1 MAREENKFRR
11 RTREA
16 LKVPQRVPCKSLNQ
30 DCGLERNRFPPY
42 YSFDKDA
49 VTASK
54 GKTWTLLRYLVS
66 YSVKIVIHNNILVHS
81 LMAVY
86 LPFIFSSAILYHS
99 RVTRSKPNT
108 VLPKEATG
116 PEFWAFHECFM
127 RIYARFVSK
136 RETSPRKDRNT
147 NANTSVVCL
156 SMTIQALY
164 VRACGF
170 SVQRSY
176 FKT

>member
-1 MAREENKFRR
+1 M
-11 RTREA
+11 
-16 LKVPQRVPCKSLNQ
+16 PLNQ
-30 DCGLERNRFPPY
+30 DCGFERNRFPPY
-42 YSFDKDA
+42 YSFEKDA

-86 LPFIFSSAILYHS
+86 LSFIFSSVILSHS

-116 PEFWAFHECFM
+116 PEFERSTKALCVYTRDLWVNAKPLPPK
-127 RIYARFVSK
+127 A
-136 RETSPRKDRNT
+136 RNT
-147 NANTSVVCL
+147 NADTSVVCL
-156 SMTIQALY
+156 SMTIQTLY